1 MFLEERV
8 EQLENLSVDQGRQLE
23 SIARGLA
30 NLTLD
35 VRAIRQDQNE
45 GFKRING
52 EFAKVNGEF
61 AKVNAEF
68 AKVNKRLDDHDQKFA
83 ELQTTV
89 NDLQT
94 SLNDVKVTL
103 QLVVKLLTER

>member
-61 AKVNAEF
+61 AKVN
-68 AKVNKRLDDHDQKFA
+68 KRLDDHDQKFA